1 MRSADPNLPFFLCTV
16 SLKEDAQDIWYG
28 AFVHTHEQLWGRL
41 WRRDFCDRAKM
52 RRAYL
57 EGGASHYG

>member
-16 SLKEDAQDIWYG
+16 SLKDGAQNIWYG
-28 AFVHTHEQLWGRL
+28 AFVHTHEQLWDRL

-52 RRAYL
+52 RRPYL
-57 EGGASHYG
+57 ESGASHYG

>member
-41 WRRDFCDRAKM
+41 WRRDLCDRAKM